1 MPIWA
6 MLKSTVFDYRKAGFN
21 FNRQMQGKASPFVAG
36 GEMDTATVRF
46 NNRFTQPQTNTHA

>member
-46 NNRFTQPQTNTHA
+46 NNRFA